1 MVFQLHNIIFY
12 LIISLNLEI
21 STFVNNCS
29 TSVTYNPIKSA
40 HAFIWVNVFIF
51 ILRSIVI
58 LNGHLY
64 YNLIMGVLKHPSREG
79 SSNAYLVVCRL

>member
-1 MVFQLHNIIFY
+1 MTLPFQNGVPTAKYYIY
-12 LIISLNLEI
+12 LVISLNLEI

-29 TSVTYNPIKSA
+29 TSLTYNPIKSV

-64 YNLIMGVLKHPSREG
+64 YNLIMGV
-79 SSNAYLVVCRL
+79 